1 MVRGNC
7 RERRQYRDNFD
18 CPAANEARPIMPTAA
33 IPAEPGSPTT
43 VAFLL
48 VREFSMMSVV
58 SAVEPLRAANRLG
71 GKPSYAWR
79 FYSADG
85 APIAASNGMIVNV
98 SGGLT
103 DLAGHPD
110 QIDYLFVCAGT
121 DPDPPDRA
129 RLHATLHKCARSKM
143 ILGSLSAGTFILAR
157 AGLLDG
163 YRCTVHWEFQPA
175 FEEEFPDLGSSP
187 GLYVID
193 RDRWTGSGGIA
204 GMDMMLHL
212 IAQDHGLAL
221 SRAVANWFQI
231 DRIRNAAIHQRPGQ
245 LDRLENLPSPLQKA
259 IDMMMANIE
268 TPLGMEEIAAL
279 SGLRLRRMERM
290 FKSKLDTSPAH
301 FYRGLRLEKAREL
314 LLHTNMSTLDIGI
327 LTGFSSSSHFAMAY
341 QRHYGMRPTDAR
353 RATKGPAPAR
363 NRKSLAENP
372 AAKESNK

>member
-1 MVRGNC
+1 
-7 RERRQYRDNFD
+7 
-18 CPAANEARPIMPTAA
+18 MP
-33 IPAEPGSPTT
+33 PDQQSLTT

-71 GKPSYAWR
+71 GHRNYAWR
-79 FYSADG
+79 FYSGDG

-98 SGGLT
+98 SGGLS
-103 DLAGHPD
+103 DIADHPGE
-110 QIDYLFVCAGT
+110 IDYLFVCAGT
-121 DPDPPDRA
+121 DPDPPNRA
-129 RLHATLHKCARSKM
+129 RLHAALHKCARSRM
-143 ILGSLSAGTFILAR
+143 ILGSLSSGTFVLAR

-175 FEEEFPDLGSSP
+175 FEEEFPDLESSP

-193 RDRWTGSGGIA
+193 RNRWTGSGGVA

-212 IAQDHGLAL
+212 IEQDHGPAL

-231 DRIRNAAIHQRPGQ
+231 DRIRNAAIHQRPGN
-245 LDRLENLPSPLQKA
+245 LDRMETLPSPLQKA
-259 IDMMMANIE
+259 IELMMANIE
-268 TPLGMEEIAAL
+268 TPLHMNEIATL

-290 FKSKLDTSPAH
+290 FKSNVDTSPAQ

-314 LLHTNMSTLDIGI
+314 LLHTNLSTLEIGV

-341 QRHYGMRPTDAR
+341 QKHYGMRPTDTRRPAAAR
-353 RATKGPAPAR
+353 IT
-363 NRKSLAENP
+363 NDP
-372 AAKESNK
+372 AAKESEK

>member
-1 MVRGNC
+1 M
-7 RERRQYRDNFD
+7 
-18 CPAANEARPIMPTAA
+18 PADSQPL
-33 IPAEPGSPTT
+33 TT

-58 SAVEPLRAANRLG
+58 SAVEPLRAANRLEADAN
-71 GKPSYAWR
+71 YAWR
-79 FYSADG
+79 FYSDDG

-98 SGGLT
+98 TGGLN
-103 DLAGHPD
+103 DLTGHLD

-121 DPDPPDRA
+121 DPDPPNRS
-129 RLHATLHKCARSKM
+129 RLHAALHQCARSKM

-157 AGLLDG
+157 AGLLDH
-163 YRCTVHWEFQPA
+163 YRFTVHWEFRPA
-175 FEEEFPDLGSSP
+175 FEEEFPDLSSAP

-193 RDRWTGSGGIA
+193 RDRWTGSGGVA
-204 GMDMMLHL
+204 GMDMMLYL
-212 IAQDHGLAL
+212 IEQDHGPAL

-259 IDMMMANIE
+259 IEMMMANIE

-290 FKSKLDTSPAH
+290 FKSNVDTSPAH

-314 LLHTNMSTLDIGI
+314 LLHTNLSTLEIGV

-341 QRHYGMRPTDAR
+341 QKHYGMRPTDAR
-353 RATKGPAPAR
+353 RPATRPASGRAR
-363 NRKSLAENP
+363 KNS
-372 AAKESNK
+372 AAKE

>member
-1 MVRGNC
+1 MQNDS
-7 RERRQYRDNFD
+7 Q
-18 CPAANEARPIMPTAA
+18 TL
-33 IPAEPGSPTT
+33 TT
-43 VAFLL
+43 IAFLL

-58 SAVEPLRAANRLG
+58 SAVEPLRAANRLSG
-71 GKPSYAWR
+71 RPSYAWR
-79 FYSADG
+79 FYSDDG

-98 SGGLT
+98 TGGLN
-103 DLAGHPD
+103 DIAGHLD

-121 DPDPPDRA
+121 DPDPPNKA
-129 RLHATLHKCARSKM
+129 RLHAALHKCARSKM
-143 ILGSLSAGTFILAR
+143 ILGSLSSGTFILAR

-175 FEEEFPDLGSSP
+175 FEEEFPDLESSP

-193 RDRWTGSGGIA
+193 RDRWTGSGGVA

-212 IAQDHGLAL
+212 IEQDHGPAL

-231 DRIRNAAIHQRPGQ
+231 DRIRNAAIQQRPGR

-259 IDMMMANIE
+259 IGTMLSNIE
-268 TPLGMEEIAAL
+268 TPLAMDEVAAL

-290 FKSKLDTSPAH
+290 FKSNVDTSPAR

-353 RATKGPAPAR
+353 RARKGPAPAR
-363 NRKSLAENP
+363 SRNSLAEDP

>member
-1 MVRGNC
+1 MQD
-7 RERRQYRDNFD
+7 ERNT
-18 CPAANEARPIMPTAA
+18 M
-33 IPAEPGSPTT
+33 TT

-48 VREFSMMSVV
+48 VREFPMMSVV

-71 GKPSYAWR
+71 DHPNYAWR
-79 FYSADG
+79 FYSDDG

-98 SGGLT
+98 TGGLR
-103 DLAGHPD
+103 DIAAHLN
-110 QIDYLFVCAGT
+110 QIDYLFVCAGP
-121 DPDPPDRA
+121 DPDPPNRA

-143 ILGSLSAGTFILAR
+143 ILGSLSSGTFILAR
-157 AGLLDG
+157 AGLLEG

-175 FEEEFPDLGSSP
+175 FEEEFPDIESSP

-204 GMDMMLHL
+204 CMDMMLYL
-212 IAQDHGLAL
+212 IEQDHGPAV

-259 IDMMMANIE
+259 IEMMLANIE
-268 TPLGMEEIAAL
+268 MPLGMEEIAAL

-290 FKSKLDTSPAH
+290 FKSNVDTSPAH

-314 LLHTNMSTLDIGI
+314 LHHTNLSTLEIGV

-341 QRHYGMRPTDAR
+341 QKHYGMRPTDAR
-353 RATKGPAPAR
+353 RQAPAR
-363 NRKSLAENP
+363 TPRNA
-372 AAKESNK
+372 AAKEINK